1 MSRHDLQAVGRCRVG
16 MASSDRRW
24 DLVGGVCRQGR
35 HDRQGMLDHPS
46 RSIDETATRVHT
58 HATTRT
64 STDRHTNTNTHS
76 PNTHSLNTHSTSTH
90 STSTHSTNTHST
102 NTHSMNT
109 HSTGTWAGGR
119 EATHQVSAWR
129 SWRPWRHI
137 LSFFLVVVVATLAA
151 PVEARRDRTVTGDV
165 IKAARFLQASRLDEA
180 RALLAELEKRASD
193 AAEVKWLKAELA
205 FQTGDYARAI
215 ELLDKVPNDA
225 VDGLVGST
233 RKLAT
238 STLSVTETFIE
249 QKSPKGH
256 FVIRFAPGPD
266 ATIAQLAGEVLDAA
280 WETVGTDLGL
290 KPADPIRV
298 ELLGAPADLAK
309 LSPLTESEI
318 ETTGTIALS
327 KYNKL
332 MVVSPRATIF
342 GYPWMDTLA
351 HEYTHL
357 VVSRLSHDTVPVWL
371 QEGIARFEQT
381 RWRRPPEVELSASEQ
396 ALLTSALKKGRLI
409 SFDEMHPSMAK
420 LPSQEA
426 AALAYAEVYTLV
438 GWMQK
443 KIGFGGIQAALI
455 AQRDGKSARRAVAEA
470 LGMTWTA
477 VEKEWHASLKV
488 ADKHP
493 GDPPGAA
500 RSARMGKPIKFG
512 KGGVDS
518 ENVGLEQVAVRARK
532 HARLGGMLRA
542 RGMLEAAVIE
552 YEKALSAAGGQDAF
566 VAGKLARTLVELGRH
581 DRAIELTAPL
591 AAADDRD
598 AVVAVTL
605 GMARSARHEWPEAIA
620 AFEQALRISPFDP
633 TTRCGL
639 AEAYGQTN
647 DPRAA
652 RERTACDELK
662 N

>member
-1 MSRHDLQAVGRCRVG
+1 MAV
-16 MASSDRRW
+16 A
-24 DLVGGVCRQGR
+24 
-35 HDRQGMLDHPS
+35 
-46 RSIDETATRVHT
+46 
-58 HATTRT
+58 
-64 STDRHTNTNTHS
+64 
-76 PNTHSLNTHSTSTH
+76 
-90 STSTHSTNTHST
+90 
-102 NTHSMNT
+102 
-109 HSTGTWAGGR
+109 
-119 EATHQVSAWR
+119 
-129 SWRPWRHI
+129 
-137 LSFFLVVVVATLAA
+137 LAPA
-151 PVEARRDRTVTGDV
+151 EARRDRTVTGDV

-180 RALLAELEKRASD
+180 RTLLAELEKRAGD
-193 AAEVKWLKAELA
+193 TAEVKWLRAELA
-205 FQTGDYARAI
+205 FQTGDYKRAI
-215 ELLDKVPNDA
+215 ELLDKMPNAA

-238 STLSVTETFIE
+238 STLAVTETFVE

-256 FVIRFAPGPD
+256 FLIRFAPGPD
-266 ATIAQLAGEVLDAA
+266 ATIAELAGEVLDAA
-280 WETVGTDLGL
+280 WETIGDDLGL

-381 RWRRPPEVELSASEQ
+381 RWRRPPEVVLSASEQ
-396 ALLTSALKKGRLI
+396 ALLASALKKGRLI

-443 KIGFGGIQAALI
+443 KIGFSGIQAAII
-455 AQRDGKSARRAVAEA
+455 AQRDGRSARRAVAEA
-470 LGMTWTA
+470 LGMTWGA
-477 VEKEWHASLKV
+477 VEKEWHAYLKV
-488 ADKHP
+488 ADKPHP
-493 GDPPGAA
+493 GDPTVP
-500 RSARMGKPIKFG
+500 RTPSRLGKPIKFD

-518 ENVGLEQVAVRARK
+518 ENIGLEQVAAKARK

-552 YEKALSAAGGQDAF
+552 YEKALAAAGGQDAF

-581 DRAIELTAPL
+581 ERAIELTTAL

-598 AVVAVTL
+598 AAVAVTL
-605 GMARSARHEWPEAIA
+605 GMARAARHEWPQTIA
-620 AFEQALRISPFDP
+620 AYEQALRVSPFDP

-639 AEAYGQTN
+639 AEAYGQMN
-647 DPRAA
+647 DARAA

-662 N
+662 K

>member
-1 MSRHDLQAVGRCRVG
+1 MRA
-16 MASSDRRW
+16 
-24 DLVGGVCRQGR
+24 LVA
-35 HDRQGMLDHPS
+35 LFAIAALATPS
-46 RSIDETATRVHT
+46 A
-58 HATTRT
+58 
-64 STDRHTNTNTHS
+64 
-76 PNTHSLNTHSTSTH
+76 
-90 STSTHSTNTHST
+90 
-102 NTHSMNT
+102 
-109 HSTGTWAGGR
+109 
-119 EATHQVSAWR
+119 
-129 SWRPWRHI
+129 
-137 LSFFLVVVVATLAA
+137 
-151 PVEARRDRTVTGDV
+151 ARRDRTVTGDV
-165 IKAARFLQASRLDEA
+165 IKAARFLQASRLAEA
-180 RALLAELEKRASD
+180 RDLLGELEKRAGD
-193 AAEVKWLKAELA
+193 TTEVKWLRAELA
-205 FQTGDYARAI
+205 FQTGDYKRAI
-215 ELLDKVPNDA
+215 ELLDKLPNDA

-233 RKLAT
+233 RKLAA

-256 FVIRFAPGPD
+256 FIIRFAPGPD
-266 ATIAQLAGEVLDAA
+266 ATIAELAGEVLDAA
-280 WETVGTDLGL
+280 WETIGDDLGL
-290 KPADPIRV
+290 RPADPIRV

-381 RWRRPPEVELSASEQ
+381 RWRRPPEVQLGASEQ
-396 ALLTSALKKGRLI
+396 ALLATALKKGRLI

-420 LPSQEA
+420 LPSQDA

-443 KIGFGGIQAALI
+443 KIGFSGIQAALV

-470 LGMTWTA
+470 LGMTWGA
-477 VEKEWHASLKV
+477 VEKEWHAYLKV
-488 ADKHP
+488 ADKAHV
-493 GDPPGAA
+493 GDAAGAPRAPSRGAA
-500 RSARMGKPIKFG
+500 PAPRLGTPIKFD

-518 ENVGLEQVAVRARK
+518 ENVGLEQVAVKARK

-552 YEKALSAAGGQDAF
+552 YEKALTAAGGQDAF

-581 DRAIELTAPL
+581 ERAIELTTPL

-605 GMARSARHEWPEAIA
+605 GMARAARHEWAEAIA
-620 AFEQALRISPFDP
+620 AYEQALRVSPFDP

-647 DPRAA
+647 DARAT
-652 RERTACDELK
+652 RERNACDELK